1 MKISQSDLLAQTEL
15 SASTQKLAT
24 EKKRKKRKKYLCER
38 IMESSHPNILNIRCI
53 FFFFRRALWVR
64 PKAFQHPPTS

>member
-24 EKKRKKRKKYLCER
+24 EKKRKKER
-38 IMESSHPNILNIRCI
+38 SIYAKESWKVLIPIY
-53 FFFFRRALWVR
+53 
-64 PKAFQHPPTS
+64 